1 MAGLQSKK
9 SGRSAP
15 WLWLAYATIVVLLD
29 QITKLMVID
38 QMPLG
43 TSKTITSFFNL
54 VHVHNPGAAFS
65 FMASASGWQKPVLIG
80 VAAVAIVV
88 VLYLL
93 YKHSEQKLF
102 AFAMASILGGAIGN
116 VIDRVS
122 YGVVIDFLD
131 VHWANLHWP
140 AFNVA
145 DMAISGGAIA
155 IVLDE
160 ILRIRG
166 NGNRK

>member
-1 MAGLQSKK
+1 MAGKQFKFSNHGPAL
-9 SGRSAP
+9 
-15 WLWLAYATIVVLLD
+15 WVWLAYSAIVVVCD
-29 QITKLMVID
+29 QLTKLLIVN
-38 QMPLG
+38 QFALG
-43 TSKTITSFFNL
+43 SSKTITSFFNL

-65 FMASASGWQKPVLIG
+65 FLASASGWQKPVLIG
-80 VAAVAIVV
+80 VAIVAIVV
-88 VLYLL
+88 VLFLL
-93 YKHSEQKLF
+93 AKHRHQKLF

-116 VIDRVS
+116 VIDRAT

-131 VHWANLHWP
+131 VHWGQLHWP

-160 ILRIRG
+160 LRRVRG
-166 NGNRK
+166 K